1 MDHADKLRWS
11 RSLGYEDD
19 LMFRRP
25 ALTLWKTTY
34 LVKRQAVSVPAV
46 APVIDLQLALVLR
59 QLGALMLRENQAVGS
74 GSVVALNHWNARGV
88 ALREKWLSKSSWS
101 T

>member
-1 MDHADKLRWS
+1 M
-11 RSLGYEDD
+11 LGYEDD

-34 LVKRQAVSVPAV
+34 LAKRQAVSVPAV

-74 GSVVALNHWNARGV
+74 GSVVALNRWNTRGV
-88 ALREKWLSKSSWS
+88 ALQEKGEGGREGSGIARGKASRSR
-101 T
+101 